1 MAAGKKI
8 QRYKF
13 GLSPLAVSLLPFA
26 FCTVR
31 YAIIKFM
38 EMVKNKAV
46 LFLRMIKF
54 SHSVFALPF
63 AFTGAVL
70 ASAWGNGK
78 AAAFWGIAGFP
89 PAGKLFWI
97 TAAMVGA
104 RSGAMGLNRIIDR
117 KIDAANPRTA
127 GREIP
132 AGKIRVLD
140 AAIFTS
146 VALSLLIFAAY
157 RLNPLCLK
165 LSPLAILVLV
175 LYSYTKRFTWMAHF
189 VLGIAIAA
197 APLGAW
203 IAIRGT
209 LDKEILPLS
218 LAVVFW
224 LAGFDVLY
232 ALQDIEF
239 DRGHGIHSIP
249 QKFGIKGSLV
259 LSKLFH
265 FITWLL
271 LAATGVIF
279 GLNIIYWVGMIVIAG
294 LLIYEHSLVKADD
307 LSGLDMAFFNMNGY
321 ISIAIFLFTM
331 VSISTGN
338 GR

>member
-1 MAAGKKI
+1 MQAIYSRALK
-8 QRYKF
+8 
-13 GLSPLAVSLLPFA
+13 
-26 FCTVR
+26 C
-31 YAIIKFM
+31 AIIKFM
-38 EMVKNKAV
+38 EMVKNKAF

-63 AFTGAVL
+63 AFTGAIL

-78 AAAFWGIAGFP
+78 AVTFLGLVGFP
-89 PAGKLFWI
+89 PAEKLFWI
-97 TAAMVGA
+97 TVAMIGA

-127 GREIP
+127 GRELP
-132 AGKIRVLD
+132 SGKIRVLD

-157 RLNPLCLK
+157 RLNPLCFK
-165 LSPLAILVLV
+165 LSPLAILVLA
-175 LYSYTKRFTWMAHF
+175 LYSYTKRFTWMANF

-203 IAIRGT
+203 IAVRGS
-209 LDKEILPLS
+209 LDKEILPMS

-239 DRGHGIHSIP
+239 DRGYGLHSIP
-249 QKFGIKGSLV
+249 QRFGIKGSLV
-259 LSKLFH
+259 FSKLFH
-265 FITWLL
+265 FTTWLL

-279 GLNIIYWVGMIVIAG
+279 GLNIVYWIGMIIVAG

-307 LSGLDMAFFNMNGY
+307 LSRLDMAFFNMNGY
-321 ISIAIFLFTM
+321 ISIAILVFT
-331 VSISTGN
+331 VIAISTGN
-338 GR
+338 RL

>member
-1 MAAGKKI
+1 
-8 QRYKF
+8 
-13 GLSPLAVSLLPFA
+13 
-26 FCTVR
+26 
-31 YAIIKFM
+31 M

-63 AFTGAVL
+63 AFTGAML
-70 ASAWGNGK
+70 ASAGVPEK
-78 AAAFWGIAGFP
+78 SATFWDIAGFP
-89 PAGKLFWI
+89 PAEKLFWI
-97 TAAMVGA
+97 TAAMIGA

-127 GREIP
+127 GRELP
-132 AGKIRVLD
+132 SGKIRVLD

-157 RLNPLCLK
+157 RLNPLCFK
-165 LSPLAILVLV
+165 LSPLAILVLF
-175 LYSYTKRFTWMAHF
+175 LYSFTKRFTWMAHF

-203 IAIRGT
+203 IAVRGI

-239 DRGHGIHSIP
+239 DRGYGLHSIP
-249 QKFGIKGSLV
+249 QRFGIKGSLV

-265 FITWLL
+265 FIAWLL

-279 GLNIIYWVGMIVIAG
+279 GLNIIYWIGMIVIAG
-294 LLIYEHSLVKADD
+294 LLIYEHSLVKAED
-307 LSGLDMAFFNMNGY
+307 LSSLDMAFFNMNGY
-321 ISIAIFLFTM
+321 ISIAILLFTM
-331 VSISTGN
+331 VAISTGN